1 MSSAME
7 PYLVTPADADDHS
20 LGPADAPVTVIEY
33 ADFECLHCARVHPI
47 LKQLR
52 DEIPDALRLVFRHFP
67 LVADHPR
74 AAGAARAA
82 VAAGRQGKFWPMHD
96 RLLEYQAYLSA
107 DAFRLHAE
115 DLGLDIDRYMSDL
128 VDPTV
133 TARIER
139 DMASGR
145 AIGVR
150 GTPTFFVNGVL
161 YADAGDPGLLRR
173 AILVAAAEA
182 RTARAASA
190 YRPGPSPA
198 RSREEI
204 RAV

>member
-1 MSSAME
+1 MNATLA
-7 PYLVTPADADDHS
+7 PYLVTPADGDDHS
-20 LGPADAPVTVIEY
+20 LGPADASVTVIEY
-33 ADFECLHCARVHPI
+33 ADFECLHCARVHPT

-74 AAGAARAA
+74 AAGAAKAA

-96 RLLEYQAYLSA
+96 RLLEYQAYLSP

-115 DLGLDIDRYMSDL
+115 DLGLDVDRFTTDL
-128 VDPTV
+128 VDPAV

-139 DMASGR
+139 DLASGR

-150 GTPTFFVNGVL
+150 GTPTLFVNGVL
-161 YADAGDPGLLRR
+161 YADTGDPGLLRR
-173 AILVAAAEA
+173 AILVAATE
-182 RTARAASA
+182 ARAARATSG
-190 YRPGPSPA
+190 YLPGPSSTRP
-198 RSREEI
+198 REEL